1 VSDVQGTIGV
11 THLAAPPNATS
22 RFAGIRAVNRA
33 GRTEHFELF
42 YDRVLGETGRSAGAT
57 VLNRAERDLAT
68 LRAWFGDLT
77 PPSERFAI
85 VLARLPDNARA
96 YRRSAVR
103 GREVTLYCDVATT
116 PRLEALQSSF
126 FVTVQMAD
134 VFATAV
140 GWDAATGG
148 ALARVLATALYP
160 RRIAGFATGW
170 LWLQSERQDFVSGP
184 LPSGETA
191 MGCAVLFFNYLHH
204 QLGFSWRE
212 IAACAA
218 PTLGAAAERLTGAE
232 GDFADF
238 RSLLARHLPEGE
250 PSALATDNPF
260 PLDDDPAG
268 RPAATSAAQTVA
280 TGGRSNGRR
289 VERRVCLLIGGSGTL
304 GAYLCEHRGDRYD
317 FAAVYHHRRPSSGVF
332 AIEADLTA
340 EGECERI
347 VKATLDRFGR
357 VDLLVNAA
365 VASTW
370 GPMLES
376 EKLWNSAS
384 TQFLTNVVVP
394 FRVSCAAAHL
404 YWRDHVD
411 ENRAANR
418 SVINVSSIS
427 GQNLFPGEGQS
438 VYAASK
444 AALDHL
450 TGHMALE
457 FAAIGV
463 RVNAIAPNSFPSK
476 IPIERVV
483 EAIAGLDAGDS
494 SGGIVV
500 VDGAVDYR
508 IQLTPPF
515 AVVPGNPSGR

>member
-1 VSDVQGTIGV
+1 MSCEQGTIGV
-11 THLAAPPNATS
+11 THLAAPPNAAS

-33 GRTEHFELF
+33 GRTEHFEVF

-68 LRAWFGDLT
+68 VRAWFGDMP
-77 PPSERFAI
+77 PPSERFVV
-85 VLARLPDNARA
+85 VLARLPDDARA
-96 YRRSAVR
+96 YRRSDVR
-103 GREVTLYCDVATT
+103 GRDMTLFCDVQTT
-116 PRLEALQSSF
+116 PRVEGLQSSF
-126 FVTVQMAD
+126 FVTLQVAD
-134 VFATAV
+134 AFAAAA
-140 GWDAATGG
+140 GWDATAGG

-170 LWLQSERQDFVSGP
+170 LWLQSEREDFVSAP
-184 LPSGETA
+184 LPPDATA
-191 MGCAVLFFNYLHH
+191 TGCAVLFFNYLHH

-212 IAACAA
+212 IAAPAA
-218 PTLGAAAERLTGAE
+218 PTLGGVAQRLTGADD
-232 GDFADF
+232 DFGTF
-238 RSLLARHLPEGE
+238 RSLLAGHLPAGQ

-260 PLDDDPAG
+260 PLDDDPLR
-268 RPAATSAAQTVA
+268 RPADTPAAKSAS
-280 TGGRSNGRR
+280 TGRRTNGRR
-289 VERRVCLLIGGSGTL
+289 TDRRVCVLTGASGTL
-304 GAYLCEHRGDRYD
+304 GSYLCDHRADRYD
-317 FAAVYHHRRPSSGVF
+317 FAAVYRRRPPSSGVF

-347 VKATLDRFGR
+347 IEATLDRFGR

-376 EKLWNSAS
+376 EELWNSAS

-394 FRVSCAAAHL
+394 FRMSCAAARL
-404 YWRDHVD
+404 YWRDHID
-411 ENRAANR
+411 DNRAANR
-418 SVINVSSIS
+418 SVINVSSVS

-463 RVNAIAPNSFPSK
+463 RVNAIAPNSFPSNV
-476 IPIERVV
+476 PIERVV
-483 EAIAGLDAGDS
+483 DAIAGLDAGDG

-508 IQLTPPF
+508 IQLVPPIALATPV
-515 AVVPGNPSGR
+515 A